1 MAKGGRAL
9 ARAALGAAVL
19 AGPAAAEGRP
29 EVTVGY
35 VSLAGDARYAPG
47 GEHAGIA
54 FRDEGRP
61 LAGAL
66 TGLADARAIGDVVGV
81 DFRLLS
87 EEAEDPAEVAAR
99 WAEEGVA
106 FILADLPPEAL
117 VRVADAVAGEAAVLN
132 VSAMEDRLRGGECR
146 ANLLHVVPSRAMLAD
161 ALAQHL
167 ADKGWT
173 RVLALRG
180 EAEADAEGVAALR
193 RAAQRFGLEVVE
205 ERAFELTRDPRR
217 RDWSNV
223 ALMTADVQAD
233 VVYVADDAREFARY
247 VPYETAR
254 PMLVVGDAG
263 LSPTA
268 WHWSWDRYGAPQVQH
283 RFEETAPPRRMN
295 GADWAAWVAM
305 KIVAQAAM
313 RSDPT
318 DPQAML
324 DYVTGPELKVD
335 GSKGA
340 PMSFRPWSGQL
351 RQPILLATPEAVI
364 AEAPLEPFLHR
375 TDDLDTL
382 GVDAPESGCVR

>member
-1 MAKGGRAL
+1 MIRAL
-9 ARAALGAAVL
+9 VLAGLL
-19 AGPAAAEGRP
+19 AGPAAAAP

-35 VSLAGDARYAPG
+35 VSLPGDARYAPG

-81 DFRLLS
+81 EFRLLE
-87 EEAEDPAEVAAR
+87 EEAEDPADVAAR
-99 WAEEGVA
+99 WAGEGVA
-106 FILADLPPEAL
+106 FILADLPAEAL
-117 VRVADAVAGEAAVLN
+117 VRVAEAVAGEAAVLN
-132 VSAMEDRLRGGECR
+132 VSAVEDRLRGEGCR
-146 ANLLHVVPSRAMLAD
+146 ANLLHVIPSRAMLAD

-173 RVLALRG
+173 RVLVLKG
-180 EAEADAEGVAALR
+180 EAEADAQDVAALR

-217 RDWSNV
+217 RDRSNV
-223 ALMTADVQAD
+223 ALMTADVRAD
-233 VVYVADDAREFARY
+233 VVYLADEAREFARY
-247 VPYETAR
+247 VPYDTAR
-254 PMLVVGDAG
+254 PMPAVGDAG
-263 LSPTA
+263 LSPVA

-313 RSDPT
+313 RSDPA
-318 DPQAML
+318 DPQAMR
-324 DYVTGPELKVD
+324 DYVMGPEFRVD
-335 GSKGA
+335 GSKGV
-340 PMSFRPWSGQL
+340 PMSFRRWNGQL

-382 GVDAPESGCVR
+382 GVDEPEAECGR